1 MVKEYSSMD
10 VFHFL
15 NCTNVTKSHKASHIE
30 TSQFACSVNHLANFY
45 IRETMVV
52 YGLIKAISVSFY

>member
-1 MVKEYSSMD
+1 MD

-30 TSQFACSVNHLANFY
+30 TSQFACSVNHLDNFY